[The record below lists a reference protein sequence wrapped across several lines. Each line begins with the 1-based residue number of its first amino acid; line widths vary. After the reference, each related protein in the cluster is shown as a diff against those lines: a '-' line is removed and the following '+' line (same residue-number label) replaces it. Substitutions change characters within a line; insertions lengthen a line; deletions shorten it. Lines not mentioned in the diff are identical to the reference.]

1 MIGMHPTGPMQYAR
15 RGGKAKKKNAKRK
28 KKNLTL
34 LALDAFCKSKQ
45 VLFLK
50 VSLLLFTGCNMI
62 LKVYQQSKLFEDFKL
77 LKSQGDL
84 LRKCNQTSNPH
95 SSASTKTIIPY
106 ERGATK
112 TKTRDKR
119 L

>member
-77 LKSQGDL
+77 LKSQGDF
-84 LRKCNQTSNPH
+84 KKVQPNIQ
-95 SSASTKTIIPY
+95 SSFFCKYKDNNTI
-106 ERGATK
+106 
-112 TKTRDKR
+112 
-119 L
+119 